1 MLENLE
7 KAILEIKEAFPGMK
21 LLENEDMSR
30 HASMKVGGP
39 VRALASPSDVM
50 SLSKICCILKEHEL
64 APLMLGN
71 CTNTVFPDEGLED
84 VFAVSTENLTKLF
97 LLPDGA
103 IYAEAGVSLA
113 KLALFAQQ
121 NGLAG
126 LEFASGI
133 PGSVGGGL
141 IMNAGAY
148 GGEMKDSV
156 ESVVCYYLPEQ
167 RLYEL
172 DREQCAFEYR
182 SSIFKKMGG
191 CVLLSAVFRLE
202 KGDSEAI
209 AEKMRDYNSRR
220 REKQPLDLPSC
231 GSAFKRPEGYFAA
244 ALIEQAGLRGFA
256 IGGAQI
262 SEKHCGFVVNRGG
275 ATQEDIHALLKHV
288 RNTVYEKFQVEL
300 EPEMILL
307 PPGMQ
312 LLDRGPAVPR
322 HLINLNDP
330 TL

>member
-182 SSIFKKMGG
+182 SSLFKKMGG

-244 ALIEQAGLRGFA
+244 ALIEQAGLRGFG